1 MQRRTCLRVGGVGA
15 LAGLAGCLDTLDAIG
30 LGASSETIL
39 DEPSESRGDPIH
51 PIHGDELPAFSVP
64 DGITGE
70 MVTNE
75 DFLDERVQLYTFVF
89 TNCPDGACP
98 ALLQRLVSASHTA
111 VDEGYEDDVAFVP
124 ITFDPERDTPE
135 VLEAYTDAFGI
146 DPTNPGWHFLRPETA
161 TEAEALVND
170 DFGLPIER
178 VDPEEVDHDHGDGD
192 DHDDDGGDDH
202 DDDDGDDH
210 HDDDGDDHHDD
221 DGDDHHDDGEDD
233 HHNDGED
240 DPIEPPDPDEIE
252 YTFTHFNLIL
262 LVNDRGIVERS
273 YPQAT
278 TVSQR
283 EIEEDMLTVL
293 EG

>member
-15 LAGLAGCLDTLDAIG
+15 LAGLAGCLDALDAIG

-70 MVTNE
+70 TVTNE
-75 DFLDERVQLYTFVF
+75 DFLDERAQLYTFVF

-146 DPTNPGWHFLRPETA
+146 DPTHPGWHFLRPETESA
-161 TEAEALVND
+161 AAQLVND

-178 VDPEEVDHDHGDGD
+178 VDPDEVDHDHGD
-192 DHDDDGGDDH
+192 
-202 DDDDGDDH
+202 DDH
-210 HDDDGDDHHDD
+210 HG
-221 DGDDHHDDGEDD
+221 DDGEDD
-233 HHNDGED
+233 HHDDSGDDHHDHGDDGDDEDDQSEDAANGEDDGDD

-262 LVNDRGIVERS
+262 LVNERGIVERS

-283 EIEEDMLTVL
+283 EIEADMLTVL

>member
-15 LAGLAGCLDTLDAIG
+15 LAGLAGCLDALDAIG

-70 MVTNE
+70 TVTNE
-75 DFLDERVQLYTFVF
+75 DFLDERAQLYTFVF

-146 DPTNPGWHFLRPETA
+146 DPTHPGWHFLRPETE
-161 TEAEALVND
+161 TEAAQLVND

-178 VDPEEVDHDHGDGD
+178 VDPEEADHDHGDD
-192 DHDDDGGDDH
+192 SDH
-202 DDDDGDDH
+202 DDDDEHDHHGDDDEHDH
-210 HDDDGDDHHDD
+210 HDHGDEDDQSEDAGNGEDDGD
-221 DGDDHHDDGEDD
+221 
-233 HHNDGED
+233 D

-262 LVNDRGIVERS
+262 LVNERGIVERS

-283 EIEEDMLTVL
+283 EIEADMLTVL